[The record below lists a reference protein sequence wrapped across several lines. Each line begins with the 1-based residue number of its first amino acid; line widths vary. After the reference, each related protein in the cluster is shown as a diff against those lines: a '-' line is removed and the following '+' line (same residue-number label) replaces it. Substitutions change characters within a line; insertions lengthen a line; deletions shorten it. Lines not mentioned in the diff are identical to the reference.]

1 MHHMLLSRRQ
11 LHNQLFLIMS
21 NPFLSINE
29 IKETFHKL
37 YLEGNYSFLEDDL
50 ERMADAF
57 IAAAAPKITRLERDM
72 CINFVRSLNSP
83 VAAKLQ
89 EIRGNL

>member
-1 MHHMLLSRRQ
+1 MSKLVLLIVGAMWMAVLLPPLLRSRFDPGASSSVSDFRRQ
-11 LHNQLFLIMS
+11 LNTLQRTQA
-21 NPFLSINE
+21 PV
-29 IKETFHKL
+29 
-37 YLEGNYSFLEDDL
+37 G
-50 ERMADAF
+50 
-57 IAAAAPKITRLERDM
+57 APKITRLERDM